1 MEIVMENPVT
11 LAWMGDALYS
21 VKVRE
26 HILSKGVRKADLL
39 QKQNARY
46 CSASGQAAVLDALL
60 EKGLLNEDEQEIVR
74 RGRNAHVKSSAK
86 NADLKTYLKATAL
99 EALFGYL
106 YLYDHQERMNELL
119 KICMETGDQLI

>member
-21 VKVRE
+21 VKVRD

-39 QKQNARY
+39 QKKAAKY
-46 CSASGQAAVLDALL
+46 CSAAGQAAVLDVLL
-60 EKGLLNEDEQEIVR
+60 ERGLLSEDEQEIVR
-74 RGRNAHVKSSAK
+74 RGRNAHVKSSSK

-99 EALFGYL
+99 EALIGYL
-106 YLYDHQERMNELL
+106 YLYDHRPRMEELL
-119 KICMETGDQLI
+119 NICMETGDQLV

>member
-21 VKVRE
+21 VRVRK
-26 HILSKGVRKADLL
+26 HILDKGVRKADLL
-39 QKQNARY
+39 QKQNAKF
-46 CSASGQAAVLDALL
+46 CSAAGQSTVLDQLV
-60 EKGLLNEDEQEIVR
+60 ERGLLNEDEQEIVR
-74 RGRNAHVKSSAK
+74 RGRNAHVKSVAK

-106 YLYDHQERMNELL
+106 YLYDHKDRMEELL
-119 KICMETGDQLI
+119 DQCMEIGDTL